1 MEPEE
6 IERRNFAMSLRGY
19 DRDEVDKFM
28 QEVAGLLRDQQRLLE
43 SAESNASE
51 AVRQQE
57 TAVEE
62 AVAAAIQELPAPEPA
77 PDALQQG
84 ADPEAVFRQ
93 IGEETSKILIAARSA
108 GEEILATARS
118 DAAELLLNARRES
131 KKVADHSEA
140 ERAEAERD
148 LAFLREARALLATQL
163 EDIQRRLGESIS
175 RLRNP
180 VEDSALERRKKAQ
193 ETPPPPKVREAEWA
207 SEQNS
212 AAPEVTSERA
222 RESDGPRHLTV
233 APPDSSSEVQIEQQP
248 ATPPDAAENAA
259 SDAENRSSTDS
270 LEEAATDG
278 ATKPRAA
285 LSTLLDEIRAE
296 REAGRAQV
304 ERALAGDQ
312 APAEQGAEQNS
323 EAHVGTPQETAP
335 VAQTNTYLIARD
347 ESLGDKPRIT
357 SRRIKRLLQEDQ
369 NELLDL
375 LRTKRGRGT
384 AEENMPPQEE
394 QFGRFRRALVE
405 SLGSAF
411 EAGWASAGGEGD
423 ADPSGA
429 IEGLVRKQLLT
440 PLRTEVQKAVESGLE
455 AGDTSSSIAERA
467 GDIYRVWK
475 GVRTGL
481 LGAGMT
487 YSAFHQGMVAAWK
500 GRGVKQKHWVLSED
514 EMDCPR
520 DVCKTNEDAGPVAIE
535 DAFASGHI
543 APPAHGGCTCTISEW
558 SRD

>member
-1 MEPEE
+1 
-6 IERRNFAMSLRGY
+6 MSLRGY
-19 DRDEVDKFM
+19 DRDEVDNFM
-28 QEVAGLLRDQQRLLE
+28 QEVATLLRDQQRLLE
-43 SAESNASE
+43 TAERNAAE

-77 PDALQQG
+77 PEAPQQE

-108 GEEILATARS
+108 GEEILGTARS
-118 DAAELLLNARRES
+118 DAADLLLNARREA
-131 KKVADHSEA
+131 KKIADRSEA

-163 EDIQRRLGESIS
+163 EDVQRRLGESIS

-193 ETPPPPKVREAEWA
+193 ATPPPPKVREAEWVPEQSSA
-207 SEQNS
+207 PAGPTSEQTRE
-212 AAPEVTSERA
+212 PEQA
-222 RESDGPRHLTV
+222 RHLTL
-233 APPDSSSEVQIEQQP
+233 APSDSMTAVETEQP
-248 ATPPDAAENAA
+248 ATPPEPVA
-259 SDAENRSSTDS
+259 SDESVAGTRSSTDT
-270 LEEAATDG
+270 LEEVATDE
-278 ATKPRAA
+278 TRPRAA
-285 LSTLLDEIRAE
+285 LSTLLEEIRAE

-304 ERALAGDQ
+304 EQTLAGDQ
-312 APAEQGAEQNS
+312 APAEQGAGQNA
-323 EAHVGTPQETAP
+323 EVHVATPEESAP
-335 VAQTNTYLIARD
+335 VAQTNIYLIARD

-384 AEENMPPQEE
+384 PEENMPPQEE
-394 QFGRFRRALVE
+394 QFGRFRQALVE

-411 EAGWASAGGEGD
+411 EAGWSSAGGEGD

-429 IEGLVRKQLLT
+429 VEGLVRKQLLT

-475 GVRTGL
+475 GVRTEL
-481 LGAGMT
+481 LGEGMT

-500 GRGVKQKHWVLSED
+500 GRGVKQKQWVLSED

-543 APPAHGGCTCTISEW
+543 APPAHGGCTCTIREW
-558 SRD
+558 SKD